1 MMKCIYRLVLP
12 GLLLAT
18 AMTTTTYADDG
29 LINGQQQQ
37 GDEDIQ
43 KLVKYLGNLGTYLG
57 YDLTAD
63 LTPAPSPSKEML
75 DHKLLNIDAMKV
87 MQNYLFNSMLGSIP
101 VNTFSNAFEL
111 FVPSNNQGYS
121 PINAFANA
129 TFKTPPYSTP
139 AQNGTISAN
148 TLIDQQTSQSGQSGG
163 NFLQDPVSQAV
174 FNILGTPDLSYCLNN
189 AGDTWQ
195 IGCPQLQQKTSSMYQ
210 SQVMNNVVGDLPGP
224 LAYFTYEYNQ
234 QFISQLNSNTLISP
248 LLYTTTSD
256 SQTSPSTKTLTAQ
269 SQAEQAANFI
279 RYATGAVAP
288 LALPQIKD
296 YKRLFS
302 AATVTQD
309 GKPTLAQMQ
318 AQATLD
324 AYLTSLRVYAAQSS
338 VGISNL
344 YYMLSKRLPQNESV
358 SENPLLTSQALS
370 EFTMATWRLYNPA
383 DTDPSKKQWLDK
395 INDASSATLQ
405 KEMVTLLAEINYQLY
420 LNRQQEE
427 RLLLTNTMLLLQN
440 ARASQPTAS
449 SLAPGATGT
458 Q

>member
-1 MMKCIYRLVLP
+1 
-12 GLLLAT
+12 
-18 AMTTTTYADDG
+18 
-29 LINGQQQQ
+29 
-37 GDEDIQ
+37 
-43 KLVKYLGNLGTYLG
+43 
-57 YDLTAD
+57 
-63 LTPAPSPSKEML
+63 
-75 DHKLLNIDAMKV
+75 
-87 MQNYLFNSMLGSIP
+87 
-101 VNTFSNAFEL
+101 
-111 FVPSNNQGYS
+111 
-121 PINAFANA
+121 
-129 TFKTPPYSTP
+129 
-139 AQNGTISAN
+139 
-148 TLIDQQTSQSGQSGG
+148 
-163 NFLQDPVSQAV
+163 
-174 FNILGTPDLSYCLNN
+174 
-189 AGDTWQ
+189 
-195 IGCPQLQQKTSSMYQ
+195 
-210 SQVMNNVVGDLPGP
+210 
-224 LAYFTYEYNQ
+224 
-234 QFISQLNSNTLISP
+234 
-248 LLYTTTSD
+248 
-256 SQTSPSTKTLTAQ
+256 
-269 SQAEQAANFI
+269 
-279 RYATGAVAP
+279 
-288 LALPQIKD
+288 
-296 YKRLFS
+296 
-302 AATVTQD
+302 
-309 GKPTLAQMQ
+309 MQ